1 MKTGTLRRTL
11 AVALVMLTMLAV
23 ALPAMAASQ
32 VYATT
37 NVNVR
42 SEPRVGSNIIGSLSK
57 GEVVTKLGTSG
68 NWTKIDYKG
77 RTGYV
82 NTPYVK
88 AYSGSGNDSVVI
100 IDDGTTVYVNAAVNV
115 RSGPGTNYAK
125 LGELKKGDAVSLVG
139 STGSWSIIKWGTG
152 TAYVSSAYLSQGST
166 GGGTTS
172 GTTMVATANV
182 NVRTGPSTSYPVIG
196 YLVQGETVQKTGT
209 SGNWTQVRY
218 KNQTAYVSSSY
229 LKAYTGGSTYTPAPD
244 TTSLLYATKATAVR
258 SGPSTAY
265 RAIGYLDAGDS
276 ITYLGVYNASWY
288 QVQLG
293 VNVGYVY
300 APDMR
305 MYGSG
310 STTGGT
316 VYATS
321 TVPVY
326 SSTSTS
332 AYLLG
337 YLYNGDS
344 AARTGTVGS
353 TWTKINFQGT
363 TGYVLTSQVVVA
375 AGGTST
381 AGFTTLNTWMYALS
395 SYTYCYSIPSEQSA
409 YRTGYLDRNEQ
420 VWAVATNG
428 VWIQILVN
436 GSMMYVPASKLA
448 YYNGPIGSGS
458 GSLIGSTV
466 YVQKYAGATTYKNTS
481 GTIYEFK
488 EGGEY
493 VSRVT
498 RGKAL
503 TVLFQIGSYYNVSWR
518 DADGDYHTAY
528 VEVDRVGPNYPY

>member
-1 MKTGTLRRTL
+1 MKTRTLRRTL

-37 NVNVR
+37 DINVR
-42 SEPRVGSNIIGSLSK
+42 SEPRVGSNIIGSLNK
-57 GEVVTKLGTSG
+57 GQVVAKLGTSG
-68 NWTKIDYKG
+68 NWTKIDYNG

-88 AYSGSGNDSVVI
+88 PYSGSDDDPVI
-100 IDDGTTVYVNAAVNV
+100 IGDGTTVYANAAVNV

-125 LGELKKGDAVSLVG
+125 LGELKRGDTVTLVG

-152 TAYVSSAYLSQGST
+152 TAYVSSGYLSQGST
-166 GGGTTS
+166 GGGTTT

-182 NVRTGPSTSYPVIG
+182 NVRTGPSTSYSIIG
-196 YLVQGETVQKTGT
+196 YLAKGETVQKTGT

-218 KNQTAYVSSSY
+218 NNQTAYVSSSY
-229 LKAYTGGSTYTPAPD
+229 LKTYTGGGTSTPD
-244 TTSLLYATKATAVR
+244 NTSLLYATKATAVR
-258 SGPSTAY
+258 TGPSTAY

-310 STTGGT
+310 STSGGT

-321 TVPVY
+321 TTPVY
-326 SSTSTS
+326 SSTSTA

-344 AARTGTVGS
+344 ASRTGTVGS
-353 TWTKINFQGT
+353 TWTKINFEGR
-363 TGYVLTSQVVVA
+363 TGYVLTSQVIVSS
-375 AGGTST
+375 GGTGT
-381 AGFTTLNTWMYALS
+381 AGFTTLNTWMYAPS

-420 VWAVATNG
+420 VWAIATNG
-428 VWIQILVN
+428 VWVQILVN
-436 GSMMYVPASKLA
+436 GTVMYVPASKLA
-448 YYNGPIGSGS
+448 YYNGSIGSGS

-466 YVQKYAGATTYKNTS
+466 YVQKYAGAPTYKNTS
-481 GTIYEFK
+481 GTVYEFK
-488 EGGEY
+488 EGSEY
-493 VSRVT
+493 VTRVT

-503 TVLFQIGSYYNVSWR
+503 TVLFQVGDWINVSWR

-528 VEVDRVGPNYPY
+528 VEADRVGPNYPN